1 MKADGAISA
10 DDSLDSTEIET
21 ALRSHPLQL
30 LADASSA
37 FSEAALDPKRLVK
50 IIARSLAHAIGDNCV
65 IFLLDPEGQSLRAEA
80 FVTRC
85 AEQEAYIRDTF
96 DRIPVPIGEGIMGKV
111 AATRE
116 PVFVSDLDTSP
127 LVDDIKPEYRTLYQ
141 KYPARSLIA
150 VPLLARQ
157 RCLGV
162 LALSRQGSRQPYS
175 LDQFRL
181 SRDLADRA
189 AMAIEVSQLL
199 ERERTAAARATALAD
214 VSKAIQTLDLGEV
227 ISAIVRAGARLI
239 GDACVLTLVEDGIL
253 RTKFAAHRDP
263 TAEEHMRKVVAEP
276 LPPGDNVVA
285 RAVREN
291 RSVRV
296 ADAAPMQF
304 QMRTVEQFKK
314 EFGIASLLIC
324 PLCVEGK
331 AIGTLGLSRGTGGT
345 PYTGADEA
353 FLQEL
358 ADRAALVIHNAR
370 LYETARAARKEA
382 ETASMLKDQFLSAAS
397 HELRTPLTTIQLTL
411 QGLLAFERKEAQ
423 SGANW
428 SLAALT
434 TAERETERLVHLVD
448 DLLDVSRLAA
458 GRLKF
463 DVKELDLCELVRSVV
478 NRFAAHAD
486 EARCPLVLVGPP
498 SLRGSWDPNRI
509 DQVLTNLLTNAI
521 KFGRGH
527 PITISVSELE
537 RLARIS
543 VADEGVGI
551 SAEDHERVFER
562 FERAEPA
569 RNYRGVGVGLWVV
582 RELVQA
588 MGGSVKVESRL
599 GEGATFFVE
608 IPGTKSSSP

>member
-1 MKADGAISA
+1 MKA
-10 DDSLDSTEIET
+10 
-21 ALRSHPLQL
+21 ALRSHPSQL

-37 FSEAALDPKRLVK
+37 FSEATLDPKRLVE
-50 IIARSLAHAIGDNCV
+50 IIARSLAEAIGDNCV
-65 IFLLDPEGQSLRAEA
+65 IFLLDPDGQSLIAHA
-80 FVTRC
+80 FFTRYG
-85 AEQEAYIRDTF
+85 EQEEYIRNTF
-96 DRIPVPIGEGIMGKV
+96 SRIPVPIGEGIMGKV
-111 AATRE
+111 AATCE

-127 LVDDIKPEYRTLYQ
+127 LVNDIKPEYRTLYE
-141 KYPARSLIA
+141 KYPAQGLIA

-162 LALSRQGSRQPYS
+162 LALSRQGSRRPYS
-175 LDQFRL
+175 RDQFRL
-181 SRDLADRA
+181 ARDLAERA
-189 AMAIEVSQLL
+189 GMAIEISQLL

-214 VSKAIQTLDLGEV
+214 VSKAIQTLDLREV
-227 ISAIVRAGARLI
+227 ISAIVRAETHLI
-239 GDACVLTLVEDGIL
+239 GDACVLTLLEDGIL

-263 TAEEHMRKVVAEP
+263 AAEDHMRKVVEEP
-276 LPPGDNVVA
+276 LPPGDHVVA
-285 RAVREN
+285 RALREN
-291 RSVRV
+291 RSIRV
-296 ADAAPMQF
+296 VNAATMQLA
-304 QMRTVEQFKK
+304 MRSTEQFKK
-314 EFGIASLLIC
+314 EFGLVSLLIC
-324 PLCVEGK
+324 PLRVEGK
-331 AIGTLGLSRGTGGT
+331 AIGTLGLSRDTSGA
-345 PYTGADEA
+345 PYTSVDEA

-411 QGLLAFERKEAQ
+411 QGILAFDREEGR
-423 SGANW
+423 SGSNW

-463 DVKELDLCELVRSVV
+463 DVKELDLCELMRSVV
-478 NRFAAHAD
+478 SRFAAQAE
-486 EARCPLVLVGPP
+486 EARCPVVLEGPT

-509 DQVLTNLLTNAI
+509 DQILTNLLTNAI
-521 KFGRGH
+521 KFGRGR
-527 PITISVSELE
+527 PITVSLTELE
-537 RLARIS
+537 DRARIS

-569 RNYRGVGVGLWVV
+569 RNYRGVGIGLWVV

-588 MGGSVKVESRL
+588 MGGSVRLESRL

-608 IPGTKSSSP
+608 IPR